1 MMHKEYN
8 DINYLENLFI
18 NYFIYIKML
27 LYVNHFSKYWII
39 LHFRIM
45 SAITEKLEGTL
56 MQIAKSPYMF

>member
-39 LHFRIM
+39 LHFWIM